1 MDLTNN
7 SVNGNS
13 DLSTETGL
21 QTAEDFSI
29 EKQKQETALKLQNS
43 PEVLAFTRQ
52 INITDVNS
60 IMTFGTGTAQEIA
73 KFSDKILNSMELT
86 KVEDSSALLTS
97 LNKIMDKFDVKDF
110 DEKQKGLFDKLFNK
124 AKNSIEALFQK
135 YHTMGDEVDKVF
147 VTLKQYETEIKQ
159 NNRSLEDMFTK
170 NVEYYEQLGKYI
182 VAGEMALTQL
192 REKILPQ
199 MQQKAESSGDRMDQ
213 INLDNA
219 TQAVEMLDQRV
230 YDLKLAESVS
240 LQSMPMIKSIE
251 QGNNNLIRKI
261 NSAFIITMPI
271 FKQCL
276 TQAIMLKR
284 QAVQANAISALDQR
298 TNELLLRNAE
308 NTALQSKITTRLAS
322 GSAVDIATLEK
333 SWQTIMN
340 GITETR
346 QIQSEMRQ
354 AREDGAQ
361 RLIALKQDYQK
372 SNVMKM

>member
-7 SVNGNS
+7 SGNS
-13 DLSTETGL
+13 GLSPETGL
-21 QTAEDFSI
+21 QTTEDFSI
-29 EKQKQETALKLQNS
+29 EKQKQETALKLQSS
-43 PEVLAFTRQ
+43 PEVLALTRQ
-52 INITDVNS
+52 LNITDANS

-73 KFSDKILNSMELT
+73 KFSDKILSSMELT

-135 YHTMGDEVDKVF
+135 YHTMGEEVDKVF

-159 NNRSLEDMFTK
+159 TNRSLEDMFTK

-182 VAGEMALTQL
+182 IAGEMALTQL
-192 REKILPQ
+192 REKVLPQ
-199 MQQKAESSGDRMDQ
+199 MQQKAENSGDRMDQ

-219 TQAVEMLDQRV
+219 TQAVEMLDQRI

-308 NTALQSKITTRLAS
+308 NTALQSKITTKLAS

-346 QIQSEMRQ
+346 QIQSEMRT

>member
-7 SVNGNS
+7 SGNS
-13 DLSTETGL
+13 GLSPETGL
-21 QTAEDFSI
+21 QTTEDFSI
-29 EKQKQETALKLQNS
+29 EKQKQETALKLQSS
-43 PEVLAFTRQ
+43 PEVLALTRQ
-52 INITDVNS
+52 LNVTDANS

-73 KFSDKILNSMELT
+73 KFSDKILSSMELT

-135 YHTMGDEVDKVF
+135 YHTMGEEVDKVF

-159 NNRSLEDMFTK
+159 TNRSLEDMFTK

-182 VAGEMALTQL
+182 IAGEMALTQL
-192 REKILPQ
+192 REKVLPQ

-219 TQAVEMLDQRV
+219 TQAVEMLDQRI

-308 NTALQSKITTRLAS
+308 NTALQSKITTKLAS

-346 QIQSEMRQ
+346 QIQSEMRT

-372 SNVMKM
+372 SNVMKL

>member
-7 SVNGNS
+7 GFVPDNS
-13 DLSTETGL
+13 NETGL
-21 QTAEDFSI
+21 QKAEDFSV
-29 EKQKQETALKLQNS
+29 EKQKQETALKLQSS
-43 PEVLAFTRQ
+43 PEVQAFARQ
-52 INITDVNS
+52 INITDANS

-97 LNKIMDKFDVKDF
+97 LNKIMDKFDIKDF
-110 DEKQKGLFDKLFNK
+110 NEKQQGVLGRLFNK
-124 AKNSIEALFQK
+124 AKNSVEALFQK

-147 VTLKQYETEIKQ
+147 ITLKQYENEIKQ
-159 NNRSLEDMFTK
+159 NNKSLEDMFNK

-182 VAGEMALTQL
+182 FAGEMALKQL
-192 REKILPQ
+192 RENILPS
-199 MQQKAESSGDRMDQ
+199 MQQKAEQSGDRMDQ

-219 TQAVEMLDQRV
+219 NQAVEMLDQRV

-284 QAVQANAISALDQR
+284 QAVQASAISALDQR

-308 NTALQSKITTRLAS
+308 NTALQSKITTQLAS
-322 GSAVDIATLEK
+322 GSSIDVATLEK

-340 GITETR
+340 GINETR
-346 QIQSEMRQ
+346 QIQSDMRQ

-361 RLIALKQDYQK
+361 RLIALKQDYK
-372 SNVMKM
+372 NSNVMKM

>member
-7 SVNGNS
+7 NENS
-13 DLSTETGL
+13 GLSPETGL
-21 QTAEDFSI
+21 QTTEDFSI
-29 EKQKQETALKLQNS
+29 EKQKQETALKLQSS
-43 PEVLAFTRQ
+43 PEVLALTRQ
-52 INITDVNS
+52 LNITDANS

-73 KFSDKILNSMELT
+73 KFSDEILSSMELT

-135 YHTMGDEVDKVF
+135 YHTMGEEVDKVF

-159 NNRSLEDMFTK
+159 TNRSLEDMFTK

-182 VAGEMALTQL
+182 IAGEMALTQL
-192 REKILPQ
+192 REKVLPQ

-219 TQAVEMLDQRV
+219 TQAVEMLDQRI

-308 NTALQSKITTRLAS
+308 NTALQSKITTKLAS

-346 QIQSEMRQ
+346 QIQSEMRT